1 MRFLNQVSRVGT
13 KPAVGDRNGSWDHPS
28 HVGVGG
34 IGEENLPP
42 AIHGCSPGVGDGKP
56 GGAFQVASS
65 WIVAKETSVGTA
77 DWSVGR
83 FNVTVQKR
91 ALAHVDGP
99 TGVGTKGADDVMGIV
114 IIKTAE
120 KDLSLV
126 DLVIPIGVA
135 QQYEM
140 RALGQVDPFAC
151 QFKAGRQV

>member
-1 MRFLNQVSRVGT
+1 M
-13 KPAVGDRNGSWDHPS
+13 
-28 HVGVGG
+28 
-34 IGEENLPP
+34 
-42 AIHGCSPGVGDGKP
+42 
-56 GGAFQVASS
+56 ASS
-65 WIVAKETSVGTA
+65 GIVAKETSVGTA

-99 TGVGTKGADDVMGIV
+99 TGVGAKGADDVVGIV

-126 DLVIPIGVA
+126 DMVIPIGVA
-135 QQYEM
+135 QQHEM

-151 QFKAGRQV
+151 QFKAGRQVEAVGKHCLLVRLRRRPDPRR